1 MKWTLYVEPNHCF
14 DEEFPTGWSHDA
26 VMKAAQARYAGK
38 VSTVAPAAI
47 GGSDDDDEPRSSR
60 SSSYSSSSWGESLG
74 TFGVLV
80 GFFGIIA
87 FWEVIVTLI
96 IVGAIGSTGFLGL
109 GAYLNWKEE
118 QDKIKAKEEAEKNRP
133 AQVSHKYRTEAFN

>member
-14 DEEFPTGWSHDA
+14 DEEFPTGWTQQE
-26 VMKAAQARYAGK
+26 VMKAAQARYGGK

-74 TFGVLV
+74 TLGVLA

-87 FWEVIVTLI
+87 FWETIVMIAL
-96 IVGAIGSTGFLGL
+96 VGAVGTGGFYGL
-109 GAYLNWKEE
+109 GVFLNWKEE

-133 AQVSHKYRTEAFN
+133 AQVSHLSLIHI

>member
-47 GGSDDDDEPRSSR
+47 GGSDDDDDEPRSSR

-80 GFFGIIA
+80 GFFGIIGGPYFVLFA
-87 FWEVIVTLI
+87 LGVFTKTANSLVSVIISIFLI
-96 IVGAIGSTGFLGL
+96 
-109 GAYLNWKEE
+109 K
-118 QDKIKAKEEAEKNRP
+118 KK
-133 AQVSHKYRTEAFN
+133 VS